1 MGSYNLFE
9 NLKLKNFSI
18 LPGSE
23 TKLLKGLELGCTG
36 IITATCNV
44 TAELS
49 RKVYDDFF
57 AGKNQLYND
66 KLCDVRNTFDKYN
79 LISGL
84 HTFCA
89 QNDNTYK
96 NILPPL
102 RLLNKNL
109 HYKLLFHPDLYF
121 GEAYTN
127 GEIVIENGT
136 LTDFLDLALMNIGRG
151 ELNFFSYLMNR
162 LRGSYRYLTNFNF
175 IKKSKMNVSH
185 HYDIS
190 DGLYDL
196 FLDPKG
202 QYSCAYFK
210 DENDNLETAQNNKI
224 NHIIKKLNIKSDQKV
239 LDIGCG
245 WGSLAIDIAKSAQC
259 EVTGITLS
267 ENQLNYCNQKAKELN
282 LENQVK
288 FKLMDYRELNEKFD
302 RIVSVGMCEHVG
314 RKFYKKFFNQIEKM
328 LKDDGIS
335 LIHTIGSVNPPRD
348 PHPWITKYIFPGGY
362 TPSLSEVTTP
372 IEKAGLIVTD
382 IEVLRMHYS
391 HTLRHWKENC
401 LNNKDKIIEM
411 FDEKFFRMWEFYL
424 AGCEM
429 AFKWGDQVVYQFQ
442 LTKNYTSTPVTRD
455 YIYQ

>member
-1 MGSYNLFE
+1 MQLARFLNKVFKKDGFVLVDANSKKYIIGSPKSE
-9 NLKLKNFSI
+9 NPIQIKI
-18 LPGSE
+18 LDKQLHF
-23 TKLLKGLELGCTG
+23 KLL
-36 IITATCNV
+36 I
-44 TAELS
+44 
-49 RKVYDDFF
+49 
-57 AGKNQLYND
+57 Q
-66 KLCDVRNTFDKYN
+66 
-79 LISGL
+79 
-84 HTFCA
+84 
-89 QNDNTYK
+89 
-96 NILPPL
+96 
-102 RLLNKNL
+102 
-109 HYKLLFHPDLYF
+109 PDLYL
-121 GEAYTN
+121 GEAYTE
-127 GEIVIENGT
+127 GKILIENGT
-136 LTDFLDLALMNIGRG
+136 LTDFLDLALMNIGRKDI
-151 ELNFFSYLMNR
+151 NIISYLINK

-190 DGLYDL
+190 DDLYDL
-196 FLDPKG
+196 FLDSKR

-210 DENDNLETAQNNKI
+210 NENDSLETAQNNKI
-224 NHIIKKLNIKSDQKV
+224 QHIIKKLNIKPNQKI

-245 WGSLAIDIAKSAQC
+245 WGSLAMDIAKSAQC

-267 ENQLNYCNQKAKELN
+267 ENQFNYCVKKAKELN
-282 LENQVK
+282 LENQLT

-302 RIVSVGMCEHVG
+302 RIVSVGMFEHVG
-314 RKFYKKFFNQIEKM
+314 RKFYNKFFKQIDN
-328 LKDDGIS
+328 LLDKDGVS

-372 IEKAGLIVTD
+372 IEKAGLIVSD
-382 IEVLRMHYS
+382 IEVLRLHYA

-401 LNNKDKIIEM
+401 IKNREKIISM

-442 LTKNYTSTPVTRD
+442 LTKNYASTPVTRD